1 MIMHIM
7 HARQSPQAWTDMEP
21 NFAALRKEFPVLERK
36 TYLNSGSYCALAND
50 VKASIEAYMED
61 RLAVGANW
69 DVWITKNEA
78 VRTLTAQLLGAAPD
92 EIAVTASVSAGLN
105 ALASSLDFT
114 GKRNKVVISDFEFPT
129 NAQISPAQEP
139 RGAQVVHVARDAPG
153 YIPAEKFAAAIDEN
167 TQLVA
172 ITHVCFRNGAKLE
185 IPKIVRLA
193 RAKGAMVLLDCYQS
207 VGSLD
212 IDVKALDVDFA
223 AGGMLKYLLGTA
235 GIGFLYAKDSCVR
248 SLVPTN
254 SGWFAQ
260 ADITAMDITA
270 NRPAPNARR
279 FEAGTP
285 PVVNCYA
292 AEAGLKLLLKV
303 GTPAIEK
310 RNFALTRRCME
321 RLEEIGWPSITPVQD
336 ARRGATVAVPSSD
349 AARLQAE
356 LMKHD
361 IVTSYRDD
369 NVRASFHF
377 YNNDDD
383 VESFIAA
390 MQELRGSLRPRTTQ
404 TGT

>member
-1 MIMHIM
+1 
-7 HARQSPQAWTDMEP
+7 MEHD
-21 NFAALRKEFPVLERK
+21 FEALRKEFPVLRRK
-36 TYLNSGSYCALAND
+36 TYLNSGSYCALANEVRAAFD
-50 VKASIEAYMED
+50 AYMED
-61 RLAVGANW
+61 RLLVGANW
-69 DVWITKNEA
+69 DVWVTKNES
-78 VRTLTAQLLGAAPD
+78 VRNLTATLLNASPD

-105 ALASSLDFT
+105 SLASALQFT
-114 GKRNKVVISDFEFPT
+114 GARNKVVVSDFEFPT
-129 NAQISPAQEP
+129 NAQIWHAQEP
-139 RGAQVVHVARDAPG
+139 RGARVVHVPRAADG
-153 YIPAEKFAAAIDEN
+153 YIPAEMFEKAIDEQ

-172 ITHVCFRNGAKLE
+172 ITHVCFRNGAKLD
-185 IPKIVRLA
+185 IPGIVRIA
-193 RAKGAMVLLDCYQS
+193 RAKGAKVLLDCYQS

-235 GIGFLYAKDSCVR
+235 GIGFLYAKESCVP

-260 ADITAMDITA
+260 ESIAAMDITA

-292 AEAGLKLLLKV
+292 AEAGLKMLLKV
-303 GTPAIEK
+303 GTAAIEK
-310 RNFALTRRCME
+310 RNYALTRRCMQ

-336 ARRGATVAVPSSD
+336 ARRGATVAVPSRDS
-349 AARLQAE
+349 ARLSAQ
-356 LMKHD
+356 LMKRD
-361 IVTSYRDD
+361 IVTSHRDD

-390 MQELRGSLRPRTTQ
+390 MQELRSDFGPR
-404 TGT
+404 